1 MGEIKKNFIFNII
14 YQFLILIIPLITIP
28 YVSRV
33 LGADGIGQYSYTY
46 SIVYY
51 FMMFAMLGISNYGNR
66 IISKTRDDK
75 ATMSKTFKEIY
86 LIQFILSLVMIV
98 IYYLYISLCN
108 VKYQQIAIIQIIYI
122 FSCMFDIN
130 WLFFGLEKFKLTIT
144 RNILIKIL
152 SLITIFIFVK
162 TKSDVW
168 KYTLILSLSTLI
180 SQIALWPFLKRNIL
194 NLNISVSDAFKHFKP
209 CLKLFLPVIA
219 ITIYKVMDKTMIGIF
234 SNISEVGYYENAEK
248 IINVPNS
255 IITALGTVMLPR
267 MSNLFHHGKSEQG
280 INLIERCMKFI
291 MFLSFAM
298 IFGLICISKDFSLLF
313 FGAGFEKTGILII
326 YLSITIIFIAW
337 GNVIRTQY
345 LIPNENDN
353 EYIISAF
360 LGAIVNFIMNII
372 LIPRYNSIGACIGT
386 IFAEFSVVAYQTF
399 IIRKKLPIS
408 KYIKNSF
415 SFGIKAFIMFVLI
428 KCVSYVNISVEI
440 KLLLQIVLGV
450 IIYFILNIN
459 YVIKLVD
466 FNNLFK
472 NILKVCKKTK

>member
-98 IYYLYISLCN
+98 IYYLYVSLFN
-108 VKYQQIAIIQIIYI
+108 IKYQQIAIIQIIYI

-234 SNISEVGYYENAEK
+234 SNISEVGYY
-248 IINVPNS
+248 
-255 IITALGTVMLPR
+255 
-267 MSNLFHHGKSEQG
+267 
-280 INLIERCMKFI
+280 
-291 MFLSFAM
+291 
-298 IFGLICISKDFSLLF
+298 
-313 FGAGFEKTGILII
+313 
-326 YLSITIIFIAW
+326 
-337 GNVIRTQY
+337 
-345 LIPNENDN
+345 
-353 EYIISAF
+353 
-360 LGAIVNFIMNII
+360 
-372 LIPRYNSIGACIGT
+372 
-386 IFAEFSVVAYQTF
+386 
-399 IIRKKLPIS
+399 
-408 KYIKNSF
+408 
-415 SFGIKAFIMFVLI
+415 
-428 KCVSYVNISVEI
+428 
-440 KLLLQIVLGV
+440 
-450 IIYFILNIN
+450 
-459 YVIKLVD
+459 
-466 FNNLFK
+466 
-472 NILKVCKKTK
+472 